1 MSSDKTGDVE
11 QQVPLARKLNLET
24 ARIAWRDL
32 QTFFANGSVVYVD
45 NSLDLLT
52 VAEQLV
58 ADNSA
63 TVSTWMN
70 QGLVGNVTD
79 EQALDW
85 FERDATMWSLVIK
98 PWVLVQESQ
107 SQ

>member
-1 MSSDKTGDVE
+1 MCSDKTGDVE
-11 QQVPLARKLNLET
+11 QKVPLARKLNLET

-45 NSLDLLT
+45 ASLDLLT

-63 TVSTWMN
+63 TVGTWMN
-70 QGLVGNVTD
+70 QGLVGNVKD

-98 PWVLVQESQ
+98 PWVLVQECQ
-107 SQ
+107 PQ